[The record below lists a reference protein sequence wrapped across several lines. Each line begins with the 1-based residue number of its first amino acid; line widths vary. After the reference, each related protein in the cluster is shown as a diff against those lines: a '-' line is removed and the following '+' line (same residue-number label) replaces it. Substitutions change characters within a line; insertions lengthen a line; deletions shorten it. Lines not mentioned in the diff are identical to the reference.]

1 MFDFFLAASVLFFK
15 YMRAVYVCSKAMT
28 QVSCSPAVR
37 ETVLGP
43 LGPALP
49 LQSWGSHQRREMEKE
64 GEFTFFQVLPGQLS
78 GGGMI

>member
-49 LQSWGSHQRREMEKE
+49 LQSWGVIKEEKWKRRENSLSSRSCQDSSVGE
-64 GEFTFFQVLPGQLS
+64 G
-78 GGGMI
+78 